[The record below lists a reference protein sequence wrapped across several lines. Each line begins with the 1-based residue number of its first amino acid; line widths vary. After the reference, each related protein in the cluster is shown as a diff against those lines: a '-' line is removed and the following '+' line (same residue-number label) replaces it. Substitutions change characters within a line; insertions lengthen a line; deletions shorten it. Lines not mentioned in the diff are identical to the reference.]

1 MRQNDKQQRKSLLRE
16 LTLFSQIGINMASCV
31 LLGVFAGQ
39 FLDRRFNTS
48 PWLLLVFSLAG
59 VAAAY
64 KALFDWAKRM

>member
-1 MRQNDKQQRKSLLRE
+1 MPHNREQRHKNFLRG
-16 LTLFSQIGINMASCV
+16 LTLFSQIGFSMASCV

-39 FLDRRFNTS
+39 FLDRRFDTS